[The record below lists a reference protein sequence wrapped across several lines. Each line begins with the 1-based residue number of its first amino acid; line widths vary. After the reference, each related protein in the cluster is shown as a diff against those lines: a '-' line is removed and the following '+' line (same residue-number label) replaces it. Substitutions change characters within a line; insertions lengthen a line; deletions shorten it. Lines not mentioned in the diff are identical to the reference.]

1 VSTGDR
7 MATETRRVEIGF
19 GGGQIA
25 AVRLAE
31 DELAGLRKALE
42 QGNGWHSLTAQ
53 DAELLLDLRQVVF
66 LRVEGGPQTIGFS
79 GTS

>member
-1 VSTGDR
+1 